1 MKTLSS
7 NRKLFF
13 KLPPTPHSS
22 SITLQPSPLIFQSYG
37 WIRSLTLMKPFL
49 YQLFSALQ
57 FCSVILHHIA
67 RRNNPPT
74 SKPNLH
80 HPSLWQCPA
89 ASWYG
94 EGILRN
100 IHLLLLP
107 WLASTFLSI
116 LTEAAIL
123 FFLTTHKKVR
133 I

>member
-13 KLPPTPHSS
+13 KLPPTPHPS
-22 SITLQPSPLIFQSYG
+22 SITLQPSPLSLQSYG
-37 WIRSLTLMKPFL
+37 WRRSLTLMKPFL
-49 YQLFSALQ
+49 YPLFSALQ

-94 EGILRN
+94 EGGVEGLSFSSCCC
-100 IHLLLLP
+100 LYYGPTYMLP
-107 WLASTFLSI
+107 PCHWYS
-116 LTEAAIL
+116 
-123 FFLTTHKKVR
+123 
-133 I
+133 